1 MMMLFYSAQI
11 YLRKILNCVNTD
23 LYKGKSM
30 HNIFHLQEVLS
41 MNLQQWRS
49 KLPEVMQWKDSDPP
63 SKDINVA
70 RLRAKYY
77 EACYVIH
84 RPLLYHALH
93 FFRQPA
99 SVGYPTAAP
108 GPVQSSSTAVG
119 GRWTSYT
126 YRDLPI
132 KLQQA
137 CKVCIHSAILSTEAF
152 DGIEGRPVVTNI
164 FGTAHAYDPS
174 SILSRLTD

>member
-11 YLRKILNCVNTD
+11 YLRKILNWVHTD
-23 LYKGKSM
+23 LYKDKSM
-30 HNIFHLQEVLS
+30 YNTFNVQEILS

-63 SKDINVA
+63 SKDINAA

-93 FFRQPA
+93 IFRQPA
-99 SVGYPTAAP
+99 SVGYSAAP
-108 GPVQSSSTAVG
+108 GRVQSSSTAPG
-119 GRWTSYT
+119 DRWTT
-126 YRDLPI
+126 YPYRHLPI

-137 CKVCIHSAILSTEAF
+137 CKVCIHSVILSTEAF
-152 DGIEGRPVVTNI
+152 DGIEGRPVLTNI
-164 FGTAHAYDPS
+164 FGTAHAYDSS
-174 SILSRLTD
+174 SILSRLIY